1 MVVDQYGNP
10 FGVGDCVLIAEQASE
25 CKYIVFVSVVQ
36 VAKIE
41 WDEYWSD
48 YRVYFERWYPIKERG
63 ELLYRHAKE
72 CVVTTEHNYLVAL
85 KRRDEWDERG
95 ETSERQD

>member
-10 FGVGDCVLIAEQASE
+10 FGVGDYVLIAEQASE

-41 WDEYWSD
+41 WDEYWGD

>member
-1 MVVDQYGNP
+1 MVVDKYGNS
-10 FGVGDCVLIAEQASE
+10 FGVGDYVLIAEQASE

-41 WDEYWSD
+41 WDEYLSD
-48 YRVYFERWYPIKERG
+48 YRIYFERWYPIDERG
-63 ELLYRHAKE
+63 EFLYHYAKD

-85 KRRDEWDERG
+85 KRRDEWDKEVM
-95 ETSERQD
+95 

>member
-1 MVVDQYGNP
+1 MVVDKYGNS
-10 FGVGDCVLIAEQASE
+10 FGVGDYVLIAEQASE

-41 WDEYWSD
+41 WDEYLSD
-48 YRVYFERWYPIKERG
+48 YRIYFERWYPIDERG
-63 ELLYRHAKE
+63 ELLYHYAKD

-85 KRRDEWDERG
+85 KRRDEWDKEVM
-95 ETSERQD
+95 

>member
-1 MVVDQYGNP
+1 MVVDKYGNS
-10 FGVGDCVLIAEQASE
+10 FGVGDYVLIAEQASE

-48 YRVYFERWYPIKERG
+48 YRISVSYTHLTLP
-63 ELLYRHAKE
+63 
-72 CVVTTEHNYLVAL
+72 TT
-85 KRRDEWDERG
+85 
-95 ETSERQD
+95 

>member
-1 MVVDQYGNP
+1 MVVDKYGNS
-10 FGVGDCVLIAEQASE
+10 FGVGDYVLIAEQASE

-48 YRVYFERWYPIKERG
+48 YRIYFERWYPIDERG
-63 ELLYRHAKE
+63 ELLYHYAKD

-85 KRRDEWDERG
+85 KRRDEWDKEVM
-95 ETSERQD
+95 

>member
-1 MVVDQYGNP
+1 MVVDKYGNP
-10 FGVGDCVLIAEQASE
+10 FDVGDYVLTAEQASE

-48 YRVYFERWYPIKERG
+48 YRVYFERWYPIDERG
-63 ELLYRHAKE
+63 ELLYHYAKD

-85 KRRDEWDERG
+85 KRRDEWDKKEAKENG
-95 ETSERQD
+95 

>member
-1 MVVDQYGNP
+1 MAVDQYGNS
-10 FGVGDCVLIAEQASE
+10 FGVGDYVLITEVPSGLPYFAM
-25 CKYIVFVSVVQ
+25 ISVVR
-36 VAKIE
+36 VEKIE
-41 WDEYWSD
+41 KDNHQKD
-48 YRVYFERWYPIKERG
+48 IVYFERWYPIKERG

-95 ETSERQD
+95 EISERQD

>member
-1 MVVDQYGNP
+1 MVVDKYGNS
-10 FGVGDCVLIAEQASE
+10 FGVGDYVLIAEKASE

-41 WDEYWSD
+41 WDEYRSD
-48 YRVYFERWYPIKERG
+48 YRIYFERWYPIDERG
-63 ELLYRHAKE
+63 ELLYHYAKD

-85 KRRDEWDERG
+85 KRRDEWDKEVM
-95 ETSERQD
+95 

>member
-1 MVVDQYGNP
+1 MVVDKYGNS
-10 FGVGDCVLIAEQASE
+10 FGVGDYVLIAEQASE
-25 CKYIVFVSVVQ
+25 CKYIVSVSVVK

-48 YRVYFERWYPIKERG
+48 YRIYFERWYPIDERG
-63 ELLYRHAKE
+63 ELLYHYAKD

-85 KRRDEWDERG
+85 KRRDEWDKEVR
-95 ETSERQD
+95 

>member
-1 MVVDQYGNP
+1 MVVDKYGNS
-10 FGVGDCVLIAEQASE
+10 FGVGDYVLIAEQASE

-41 WDEYWSD
+41 WDEYRSD
-48 YRVYFERWYPIKERG
+48 YRIYFERWYPIDERG
-63 ELLYRHAKE
+63 ELLYHYAKD

-85 KRRDEWDERG
+85 KRRDEWDKEVM
-95 ETSERQD
+95 

>member
-10 FGVGDCVLIAEQASE
+10 FGVGDYVLIAEQASE